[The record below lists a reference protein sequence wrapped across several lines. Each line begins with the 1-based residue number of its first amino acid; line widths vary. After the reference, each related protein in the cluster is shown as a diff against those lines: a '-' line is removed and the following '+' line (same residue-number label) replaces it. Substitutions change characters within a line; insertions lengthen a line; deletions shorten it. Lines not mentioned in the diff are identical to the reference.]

1 MRICSPQLGLSPQA
15 SLGGEVYDYEIL
27 TRLAILGG
35 KIEVLLPAGLP
46 YPQLSGLQVTPIPLR
61 RGYRWFI
68 SNLVFVPYIGRLYRQ
83 RPFDVLR
90 VHSLR
95 FTGLAALWARRIY
108 RLPVPIIA
116 HHHHLD
122 RDRWT
127 DQLERRVAQAV
138 DLIIT
143 GSCFS
148 QQQLA
153 QGLDIAAEKVAV
165 VYYGVD
171 ERYRPGPADEE
182 MRRKVNPA
190 GGPIL
195 LHVGSLKGRKNLPVL
210 LDAFADIQREFPDAR
225 LVLAGRGPE
234 EAALQNQ
241 VKQLDIDQAVR
252 FAGFVSEAEKLAYYR
267 CATLFVSTS
276 LLEGFGFAVVE
287 AMACGCPVVVTEAG
301 SLPEVVENG
310 KTGLLV
316 PVNHQ
321 AALSRAIRTVLQD
334 EGLARQMAD
343 AGVARVNSLFRWGK
357 AAERTLQLY
366 KRQ

>member
-27 TRLAILGG
+27 TRLAKLGG
-35 KIEVLLPAGLP
+35 EVEVLLPAGLP
-46 YPQLSGLQVTPIPLR
+46 YPQLPGLQVTPIPLR

-68 SNLVFVPYIGRLYRQ
+68 SNFVFVPYIGRLYRQ

-95 FTGLAALWARRIY
+95 FTGLAALWARRLY
-108 RLPVPIIA
+108 RLPVRIIA

-127 DQLERRVAQAV
+127 DQIERRVAQAV

-153 QGLDIAAEKVAV
+153 QELGVAAEKVRV

-171 ERYRPGPADEE
+171 ERYQPGPADEA
-182 MRRKVNPA
+182 MKRKLNPA

-195 LHVGSLKGRKNLPVL
+195 LHVGSLKGRKNLPLL

-234 EAALQNQ
+234 EATLQNQ
-241 VKQLDIDQAVR
+241 VKQLGIDQAVL

-276 LLEGFGFAVVE
+276 LLEGFGFAVAE
-287 AMACGCPVVVTEAG
+287 AMACGCPVVATKAG
-301 SLPEVVENG
+301 SLPEVVADG
-310 KTGLLV
+310 KAGLLV
-316 PVNHQ
+316 PINDPV
-321 AALSRAIRTVLQD
+321 ALADAIRIVWRDQR
-334 EGLARQMAD
+334 LAQQLAA
-343 AGVARVNSLFRWGK
+343 AGVARVNALFRWEN
-357 AAERTLQLY
+357 AAKRTWQLY
-366 KRQ
+366 KNQ